1 VNIDTQFHLMIPEF
15 IVLAAAI
22 LCLIVDG
29 MTHTPGDR
37 SARKDPRGVTMS
49 IAVFGCVLAVVT
61 IGLQL
66 YLGSLQPA
74 CADCTVAP
82 WLEPGVTYTSFGGL
96 FVLDP
101 FALFFKV
108 VLLIGA
114 ALSLL
119 LSDSWLRDRN
129 LSTGAPYALLLFS
142 TSGMMYLVSAG
153 DMITLFLG
161 LEVMSVPLYCLA
173 ATLRWDDRSVEAGMK
188 YLVLGA
194 MATAIF
200 LMGVGLLYGFQGLE
214 GGGVNSEIS
223 ALRSALLSTP
233 TTALPAYASI
243 GGLLVL
249 VGLLFKVSAAPFH
262 MWTPDVYE
270 GTPTPFT
277 AFMSVAVKAAGA
289 AVIIRLFGGEVLARL
304 GLQELLWFV
313 AALTMIVGNF
323 MALVQNNIKR
333 MLAYSSIAHGGYI
346 LVAVLAGTADGQAA
360 VLYYALAYTVGNLAA
375 FSVLV
380 YLGGQGLDVET
391 FDDLRGLGA
400 RYPWVGAV
408 MGIAMLSLAGMPPLV
423 GFFAKFS
430 IFVAAI
436 AEGYVWLTVIG
447 LLTSA
452 VSFAYYLRPMIVMF
466 MRSEGS
472 AVISRSMDRRLA
484 LGMALS
490 TAAIVALGVFTEAW
504 MRLAEAAVIVFAG

>member
-1 VNIDTQFHLMIPEF
+1 MNIDTQFHLMIPEF

-22 LCLIVDG
+22 ACLIADG
-29 MTHTPGDR
+29 MTHVPGDR
-37 SARKDPRGVTMS
+37 SGRNDPRTLTLSLSMLGC
-49 IAVFGCVLAVVT
+49 IAAALWIPMMLWQG
-61 IGLQL
+61 
-66 YLGSLQPA
+66 GSS
-74 CADCTVAP
+74 TV
-82 WLEPGVTYTSFGGL
+82 SFAGT

-101 FALFFKV
+101 FAMFFKV
-108 VLLIGA
+108 VVLVGA
-114 ALSLL
+114 TLSLL
-119 LSDSWLRDRN
+119 IADPWLRARG
-129 LSTGAPYALLLFS
+129 LSSGAPYALLLMS

-153 DMITLFLG
+153 DILTMFLG

-173 ATLRWDDRSVEAGMK
+173 GTLRWDDRSVESAMK

-194 MATAIF
+194 VATAIF
-200 LMGVGLLYGFQGLE
+200 LMGVALLYGFQGLH
-214 GGGVNSEIS
+214 GTGVSSDIS
-223 ALRSALLSTP
+223 ALRAALLSGP
-233 TTALPAYASI
+233 AAALPAYASV

-249 VGLLFKVSAAPFH
+249 IGLLFKVSAAPFH

-289 AVIIRLFGGEVLARL
+289 AVIIRLFGGEILARL
-304 GLQELLWFV
+304 GLQELLWGV
-313 AALTMIVGNF
+313 AALTMILGYF

-346 LVAVLAGTADGQAA
+346 LVAVLAATSEGQAA

-380 YLGGQGLDVET
+380 YLGGQGHDVET
-391 FDDLRGLGA
+391 FDDLRGLGT

-430 IFVAAI
+430 IFMAAI

-452 VSFAYYLRPMIVMF
+452 VSFAYYLRPMVVMF
-466 MRSEGS
+466 MRGEGP
-472 AVISRSMDRRLA
+472 AVVSRDLDPRLA
-484 LGMALS
+484 LGMVLS
-490 TAAIVALGVFTEAW
+490 TVAIIALGVFTEAW
-504 MRLAEAAVIVFAG
+504 MRLAEAAVIAFAG

>member
-1 VNIDTQFHLMIPEF
+1 MNIDTQFHLMFPEF

-29 MTHTPGDR
+29 MTHIAGDR
-37 SARKDPRGVTMS
+37 SAKYDRRGLTMG
-49 IAVFGCVLAVVT
+49 IAVLGCVLAAVT

-66 YLGSLQPA
+66 YMGSLQP
-74 CADCTVAP
+74 DCSDCVIAP
-82 WLEPGVTYTSFGGL
+82 WIQPGVTYVSFGGL

-108 VLLIGA
+108 ILLLAA

-119 LSDSWLRDRN
+119 LSDSWLRSRS
-129 LSTGAPYALLLFS
+129 LSTGAPYALLLLS

-153 DMITLFLG
+153 DMITMFLG

-200 LMGVGLLYGFQGLE
+200 LMGVGLLYGFQGLH
-214 GGGVNSEIS
+214 GGGVDSEIT
-223 ALRSALLSTP
+223 ALRSALLSTSAA
-233 TTALPAYASI
+233 TLPAYASI
-243 GGLLVL
+243 GGLLLL
-249 VGLLFKVSAAPFH
+249 VGLLFKISAAPFH

-304 GLQELLWFV
+304 GLQELLWLV
-313 AALTMIVGNF
+313 AAVTMIVGNF
-323 MALVQNNIKR
+323 MALVQSNIKR

-360 VLYYALAYTVGNLAA
+360 VLYYALAYTMGNLAA

-380 YLGGQGLDVET
+380 YLSGQGLEVES
-391 FDDLRGLGA
+391 FDDLRGLGS
-400 RYPWVGAV
+400 RYPLVGAV

-430 IFVAAI
+430 IFMAAI
-436 AEGYVWLTVIG
+436 AEGYIWLTVIG

-466 MRSEGS
+466 MRPEG
-472 AVISRSMDRRLA
+472 AVEVSRSMDRRLA

-490 TAAIVALGVFTEAW
+490 TVAIVALGVFTESW
-504 MRLAEAAVIVFAG
+504 MRIAEAAVIVFAG